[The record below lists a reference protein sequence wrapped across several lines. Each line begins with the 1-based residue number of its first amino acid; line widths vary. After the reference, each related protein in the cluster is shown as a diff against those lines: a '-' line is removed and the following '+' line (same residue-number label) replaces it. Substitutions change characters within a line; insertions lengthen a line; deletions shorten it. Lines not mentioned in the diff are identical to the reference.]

1 MSELNQP
8 QSEAAGRLEEI
19 TGALA
24 VLGIN
29 ETIEQP
35 NDIA

>member
-8 QSEAAGRLEEI
+8 QNEIAGRLEEI

-29 ETIEQP
+29 ETVEQP
-35 NDIA
+35 NDVA